1 MHSGR
6 MSTWGL
12 RGTMAAIGISA
23 VVAGIGGAAIYAA
36 TGGGHHI
43 GGMPGGFGPSSHD
56 HVGGP
61 PPDPMAAQES
71 SALHGVFVV
80 ADGAGGFT
88 TVLSQTGRVTAISP
102 TSVTARSDDG
112 FSQTYLIPALGPAVV
127 KNTPPFVLNDAVT
140 IHATRTG
147 DTASVTTIDYA
158 RTGGDPAGPPP
169 VSGHR

>member
-12 RGTMAAIGISA
+12 RGTMAAVGISA
-23 VVAGIGGAAIYAA
+23 VVAGVGGAAIYAA
-36 TGGGHHI
+36 TDDGHHI
-43 GGMPGGFGPSSHD
+43 GGMPGGFGSPSQN

-61 PPDPMAAQES
+61 PRDPMPAQES

-102 TSVTARSDDG
+102 TPVTARSDDG
-112 FSQTYLIPALGPAVV
+112 FSQTYLIPALGPAAM
-127 KNTPPFVLNDAVT
+127 NAPPFVLNDAVT